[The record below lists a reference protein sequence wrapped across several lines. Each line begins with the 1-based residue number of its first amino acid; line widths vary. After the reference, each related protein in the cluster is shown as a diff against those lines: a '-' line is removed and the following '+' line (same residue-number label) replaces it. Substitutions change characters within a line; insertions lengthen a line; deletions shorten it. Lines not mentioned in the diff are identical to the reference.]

1 VVITPISDL
10 TTKTLQAALH
20 GVEVARQAHQD
31 NIANMETPGY
41 LAQTVSFQDALG
53 KALDDGSPESA
64 AISTARS
71 TAATNMNGN
80 NVSADGEMVAF
91 AENALTNQLLTEAL
105 SAKYRLLRA
114 AIV

>member
-10 TTKTLQAALH
+10 TTKALQVALH
-20 GVEVARQAHQD
+20 GVDEARQAHQD

-41 LAQTVSFQDALG
+41 LAQTVSFQDALT

-64 AISTARS
+64 EITTARS

-80 NVSADGEMVAF
+80 NVNVDSEMVAF
-91 AENALTNQLLTEAL
+91 TDNALTNQLLTQAL
-105 SAKYRLLRA
+105 SAKYLLLRTA
-114 AIV
+114 MA

>member
-10 TTKTLQAALH
+10 TTKTLQVALH
-20 GVEVARQAHQD
+20 GVDESRQAHQD

-41 LAQTVSFQDALG
+41 LAQTVSFQDSLS
-53 KALDDGSPESA
+53 KALHDGSPETA
-64 AISTARS
+64 DVTTARS

-80 NVSADGEMVAF
+80 NVSADSEMVAF
-91 AENALTNQLLTEAL
+91 TDNSLTNQLLTEAL

-114 AIV
+114 ALS